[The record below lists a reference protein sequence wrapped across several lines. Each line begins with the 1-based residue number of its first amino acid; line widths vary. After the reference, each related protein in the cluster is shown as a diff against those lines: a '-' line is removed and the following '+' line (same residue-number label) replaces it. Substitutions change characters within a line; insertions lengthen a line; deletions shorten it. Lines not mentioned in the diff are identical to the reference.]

1 MIKLIASDIDGTL
14 VHDGSH
20 ELNPELYDVILKL
33 KEKGIQFAAA
43 SGRQYASLRDNF
55 KEHATYMHFIAEN
68 GAVRLSITVIAVT
81 VRPKGMA

>member
-43 SGRQYASLRDNF
+43 SGRQWCRSRR
-55 KEHATYMHFIAEN
+55 
-68 GAVRLSITVIAVT
+68 GSSIFLTTGPMWDAMDGT
-81 VRPKGMA
+81 CF